1 MCRDN
6 IVNLFISLKVKV
18 KKFMENTSYVLSFL
32 TGGAVFSMVIFLFSF
47 KSFDADVFSAMISFT
62 GLLLAL
68 YSANRWLKAKAN
80 EKVVSH
86 LMGAIDDIQNEI
98 TRIMYNNEVFK
109 NLLNRYLV
117 EGQKANNIIDK
128 MDEFKKDL
136 NDTIIRLKLLR
147 LKLNFCEFWGGESK
161 SLILDL
167 EVIID
172 LLDSYCITRN
182 NHAILLLQGNV
193 NKAKAEN
200 FEKLIVLIR
209 HELEKMISGG
219 YRYYLK
225 LMN

>member
-200 FEKLIVLIR
+200 FEKFIVLIR

>member
-1 MCRDN
+1 
-6 IVNLFISLKVKV
+6 
-18 KKFMENTSYVLSFL
+18 MENTSYVLSFL

-200 FEKLIVLIR
+200 FEKFIVLIR